1 MHAALEFIIEQ
12 IRGVWRFRWTAM
24 LVAWI
29 VCLIGWLV
37 VLALPDTYSAW
48 ARVYIDTRTRLSQIT
63 AGIAVES
70 NVVAEAEAVRNAL
83 LGGPQLEKVAR
94 LAVPAY
100 AAANPAEQQAIVD
113 GLRKRLLV
121 ESNGG
126 GPRNQAPDLYSI
138 TYTDQD
144 RRIAHRVVDQL
155 LRLFLSSSL
164 GGTQEG
170 AEQAQQF
177 LMQEIAEY
185 DKRLQAAEARLADF
199 KKQNAGLLPGATGD
213 YFTRLQGDNDQLE
226 KLKLNLQVA
235 EQKRDELHRQLS
247 GEAAALGGPTLGGT
261 AGTDTAG
268 EIRATQA
275 RLDELLLRFTD
286 KHPDVIAARRTLED
300 LKLRQQAEIAAV
312 RRGDPAAIAAAGLGQ
327 NPVYQGIR
335 LQLSSADVEVATA
348 KSQVVDQEAKIAE
361 LHKMINT
368 APQVEAEYARLNRD
382 YDITRGQYHAL
393 VDRLNRAKLSDQA
406 EATGVVRFEVVEP
419 PTGSAAP
426 VSPDRPRLILVVL
439 LGGLVAGLA
448 VAYFMHQLRPV
459 FTSAR
464 QLGEVTQLPVLGIV
478 SMTWMERHKAQER
491 RAVWAYSAATAV
503 LVLMAV
509 IVLLIQS
516 PTSQFL
522 HGLIA

>member
-1 MHAALEFIIEQ
+1 M
-12 IRGVWRFRWTAM
+12 
-24 LVAWI
+24 
-29 VCLIGWLV
+29 
-37 VLALPDTYSAW
+37 
-48 ARVYIDTRTRLSQIT
+48 T

-70 NVVAEAEAVRNAL
+70 NVAAEAEAVREAL

-94 LAVPAY
+94 LAIPAY
-100 AAANPAEQQAIVD
+100 ASASLAEQQALVD
-113 GLRKRLLV
+113 GLRKRLQV
-121 ESNGG
+121 ETNAG
-126 GPRNQAPDLYSI
+126 GPRNQLADLYTI

-144 RRIAHRVVDQL
+144 RRTAHRVVDQL

-164 GGTQEG
+164 GGSEEG

-177 LMQEIAEY
+177 LVQEIGEY
-185 DKRLQAAEARLADF
+185 DKRLQGAEQRLADF
-199 KKQNAGLLPGATGD
+199 KRQNAGLLPGATGD

-226 KLKLNLQVA
+226 KDKVVLQVA
-235 EQKRDELHRQLS
+235 EQKRDELRRQLS
-247 GEAAALGGPTLGGT
+247 GETASLGGPTPGPGGSL
-261 AGTDTAG
+261 DTAG

-300 LKLRQQAEIAAV
+300 LQTRQQAEIAAV
-312 RRGDPAAIAAAGLGQ
+312 RRGDPAAIAAAGLGT

-335 LQLSSADVEVATA
+335 LPLSQADVDVAAA
-348 KSQVVDQEAKIAE
+348 KRQVEDQEAKIVE
-361 LHKMINT
+361 LRKMINT

-382 YDITRGQYHAL
+382 YDVTRGQYHAL
-393 VDRLNRAKLSDQA
+393 VDRLNRAKLSDRA

-439 LGGLVAGLA
+439 LGGLAAGLA

-464 QLGEVTQLPVLGIV
+464 QLGDATQLPVLGIV

-491 RAVWAYSAATAV
+491 RAVWAVSAATAA
-503 LVLMAV
+503 LVVVAV
-509 IVLLIQS
+509 IMLLIQG
-516 PTSQFL
+516 PTSQLL
-522 HGLIA
+522 HGLVA